1 MCEFL
6 MNVINCSGY
15 LECKIVLKYYSWY
28 IIFIIFYRMIIEID
42 LKGIFIKVLYVI
54 ILYKWNILY
63 WFINFG
69 DDFFFFIWNYC
80 WEYFFYN

>member
-28 IIFIIFYRMIIEID
+28 IICIIFYRKIIEID

-54 ILYKWNILY
+54 V
-63 WFINFG
+63 
-69 DDFFFFIWNYC
+69 
-80 WEYFFYN
+80 